1 MDDNYA
7 GGEEVDL
14 QAEVYMVQAIS
25 GERERE
31 ILPTCYVWTLHVRKI
46 IFSESPPQISV
57 Q

>member
-25 GERERE
+25 GERERDFAYMLCMDTACPQDN
-31 ILPTCYVWTLHVRKI
+31 IL
-46 IFSESPPQISV
+46 
-57 Q
+57 